1 MLEGLLFFISAGIV
15 CELAAINRNGR
26 KNIKQQE
33 ELIQVL
39 KEFLNKDIKSK

>member
-1 MLEGLLFFISAGIV
+1 
-15 CELAAINRNGR
+15 R

>member
-33 ELIQVL
+33 EFNQLL
-39 KEFLNKDIKSK
+39 KELLNRDIK